1 MDLPPA
7 ASVVV
12 ALATVLLLT
21 TILRRW
27 NPKRRRYNLPPGPRP
42 WPVIGNLNLLGTLPH
57 RSVHAL
63 SKQYGPLMS
72 LRFGSFPV
80 IVGSSVDAARLLL
93 KTHDLAFS
101 GRPRMASG
109 RYTGYGYSDVLWAPY
124 GNYWRQ
130 ARRLLKTEILS
141 TRQLRSHEHVRDE
154 ERCAPCS
161 ATSMSTGRRGAARWG
176 SWTTSS
182 W

>member
-42 WPVIGNLNLLGTLPH
+42 WPVIGNLNMMGTLPH

-63 SKQYGPLMS
+63 S
-72 LRFGSFPV
+72 
-80 IVGSSVDAARLLL
+80 
-93 KTHDLAFS
+93 
-101 GRPRMASG
+101 
-109 RYTGYGYSDVLWAPY
+109 
-124 GNYWRQ
+124 
-130 ARRLLKTEILS
+130 
-141 TRQLRSHEHVRDE
+141 
-154 ERCAPCS
+154 
-161 ATSMSTGRRGAARWG
+161 
-176 SWTTSS
+176 
-182 W
+182 